1 MNPTVMPASHVGTT
15 PSFQMRSMGVA
26 AATAAVF
33 VIFEAVVLRR
43 GAARSGRGWSC
54 QLSLQQLAR
63 ENLARGTSDEQ
74 KRHRAFRPSPMGAPA
89 ILHHPPAGST
99 PGRFATTVEMDA
111 ATTSGALDAADD
123 EGHDEAYVAYELAGV
138 RRGFTLTPPHPS
150 PPDPPA
156 RASGVMIL
164 FHTYVPPPA
173 RGRKL
178 AERLVET
185 AFAWADANGLRV
197 RPECTYVAALAE
209 RTPHLAA
216 RLER

>member
-1 MNPTVMPASHVGTT
+1 
-15 PSFQMRSMGVA
+15 
-26 AATAAVF
+26 
-33 VIFEAVVLRR
+33 
-43 GAARSGRGWSC
+43 
-54 QLSLQQLAR
+54 
-63 ENLARGTSDEQ
+63 
-74 KRHRAFRPSPMGAPA
+74 MGAPA

-111 ATTSGALDAADD
+111 TATSAALEAADD
-123 EGHDEAYVAYELAGV
+123 EGHAEAYVAYELTGV
-138 RRGFTLTPPHPS
+138 RRGFTLTPPDPS
-150 PPDPPA
+150 TPEPPA